1 MTLDAGSHVR
11 VLATPVA
18 RVLVAAL
25 LLGATSAALAWGG
38 SAAVDGYSAAMTN
51 DTNAAAS
58 AEPASPE
65 PNASWWTGSLLST
78 SAETMAVSHWLM
90 EPFLANSA
98 VTHAF
103 DSHGRLQN
111 VPAVERTSA
120 GVFVMYGLADG
131 ISIGAVP
138 RAQLREHD
146 ALHSGTATTVGDTTT
161 MLQIRLRGRDLASWL
176 PAVSL
181 LIAETLPTGRFDH
194 LSGSAQQGS
203 GSGVYRTDVALYA
216 QSLFYTP
223 GNHPLRA
230 RINLTYSTFG
240 IAKLS
245 GVSVYGTPHGFR
257 GRVDPGP
264 GFAADTS
271 FELSLSPRWVL
282 ALDVFHAHQE
292 SVSIRGAVSQRIG
305 GSYVAEPFAL
315 IGRASSNWILAPA
328 IERNFNSNVGV
339 ITGIEL
345 TISGHNVSAARVPA
359 VAINMYF

>member
-1 MTLDAGSHVR
+1 MAQVYI
-11 VLATPVA
+11 
-18 RVLVAAL
+18 AAL
-25 LLGATSAALAWGG
+25 LLGATSAALACGA
-38 SAAVDGYSAAMTN
+38 SAAVDGYSPAVTN
-51 DTNAAAS
+51 DANAAAS

-65 PNASWWTGSLLST
+65 GNAPWWTGSLLST
-78 SAETMAVSHWLM
+78 SAETMAVRHWLV
-90 EPFLANSA
+90 EPFLTNST

-111 VPAVERTSA
+111 VPSVERTSA

-146 ALHSGTATTVGDTTT
+146 ALHSGTGTTMGDITT
-161 MLQIRLRGRDLASWL
+161 MLQIGLRARDLGSWL

-194 LSGSAQQGS
+194 LSSSPQQAS

-216 QSLFYTP
+216 QSLFHTP

-240 IAKLS
+240 IAKVYD
-245 GVSVYGTPHGFR
+245 VSVYGTPRRFR

-271 FELSLSPRWVL
+271 LELSLSPRWVL
-282 ALDVFHAHQE
+282 ALDVFHAHQG
-292 SVSIRGAVSQRIG
+292 SVSIRGAVIPPFG
-305 GSYVAEPFAL
+305 GSGTAEPFAL
-315 IGRASSNWILAPA
+315 TGSASSNWILAPA

-345 TISGHNVSAARVPA
+345 TTSGRNVSAAQVPA